1 MYRVLLNVPR
11 TCPIPALCWD
21 LGGIQ
26 MRYRVIMNKLI
37 FIWHLDNLEDS
48 ALAKQVYEV
57 QKSQY
62 LPGLVQECTE
72 WIRNLNLPNLFKLK
86 ITKPRWKVLVKAAI
100 KKENEDDLR
109 TKMMRL
115 EKLKRSELINENC
128 EVKDYVR
135 KLSAHDARTIFL
147 KRTSMTRY
155 VKMNY
160 MHDVDYVKD
169 MWRCD
174 SCEVNIDSM
183 SHVLW
188 CQGYVEPRRDK
199 NLDNDQDLAR
209 YLHNVMMI
217 RSKLNLQK

>member
-1 MYRVLLNVPR
+1 MKNHESVRKVAELTIKHCNHELCLAQFVPIESNTDSAHTVLHPVHMR
-11 TCPIPALCWD
+11 WPALCWD

-48 ALAKQVYEV
+48 ALAKQVFEI

-72 WIRNLNLPNLFKLK
+72 WIRKLNLPNLLKLK

-109 TKMMRL
+109 TKMMSL
-115 EKLKRSELINENC
+115 EKLNRSELMKEKC

-135 KLSAHDARTIFL
+135 QLSAHDARTIFL

-160 MHDVDYVKD
+160 MHDIEYMKD
-169 MWRCD
+169 M
-174 SCEVNIDSM
+174 
-183 SHVLW
+183 
-188 CQGYVEPRRDK
+188 
-199 NLDNDQDLAR
+199 
-209 YLHNVMMI
+209 
-217 RSKLNLQK
+217 